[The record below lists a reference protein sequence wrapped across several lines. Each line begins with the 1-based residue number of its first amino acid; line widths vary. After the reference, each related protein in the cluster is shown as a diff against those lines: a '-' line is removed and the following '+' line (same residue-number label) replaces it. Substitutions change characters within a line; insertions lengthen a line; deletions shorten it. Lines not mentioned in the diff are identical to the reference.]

1 MVVKIEQESQT
12 TMADF
17 RDRAAGLKSP
27 GTKDRPV
34 LSGLAKGEFDQTG
47 RAALR
52 SREKSK
58 TAQAAKVDADACES
72 TRALKM

>member
-34 LSGLAKGEFDQTG
+34 LSGLAKGEFDQSG
-47 RAALR
+47 RPALQTLQE
-52 SREKSK
+52 SRL
-58 TAQAAKVDADACES
+58 
-72 TRALKM
+72 RG